1 MCCPQ
6 YGENSGVF
14 SYIYCFINTSM
25 LKLNDAYSVTSVGI
39 SCRRLINKAITCT
52 NPTCCLAAGKV
63 KKAFFDKTGTL
74 TTQGLHFVS
83 AQRGD
88 GVPVS
93 SSGVSSPM
101 EPLLQL
107 GLAVCHTLTLSTTGD
122 LVGRA
127 VDREAF
133 NAIPS
138 AELLANGDVNFG
150 GLIVKILKRFELT
163 IIQQHKAS
171 LLIKDKRKS

>member
-1 MCCPQ
+1 
-6 YGENSGVF
+6 
-14 SYIYCFINTSM
+14 
-25 LKLNDAYSVTSVGI
+25 
-39 SCRRLINKAITCT
+39 
-52 NPTCCLAAGKV
+52 
-63 KKAFFDKTGTL
+63 L

-122 LVGRA
+122 LIGPA
-127 VDREAF
+127 VNREAF
-133 NAIPS
+133 NAILS

-150 GLIVKILKRFELT
+150 GLIVKILNRFDFDHHSTTQSVIVNQGQKEKLVFVKGSAEA
-163 IIQQHKAS
+163 ISKLCDPSSLPPDFEAMAS
-171 LLIKDKRKS
+171 QSSRNG